1 MPKKIFLKGNFFEMD
16 YYIDKVFDLNFA
28 KKKTAKINTFG
39 CQMNAHDSEKL
50 CDMLLK
56 MGYKISD
63 DKNNNDVDLVLFNT
77 CCVRENPED
86 KLFGNL
92 GYFKNKKKLK
102 PDLKIILC
110 GCMMQQ
116 KHIIEKIKKSY
127 DFVDVVFGTFN
138 AHKFP
143 ELLFNNLVTNSQIID
158 IWKENKNHEEEI
170 YLTRKYFFKASVNII
185 YGCNNFCSYCIVP
198 YVRGRERSRNFN
210 EILDE
215 IKKLVDDG
223 VKEIML
229 LGQNVNSYGLDLK
242 ENKINFA
249 ELLFKVNNINGLERI
264 RFMTSHPK
272 DLSDDLIFAIRDL
285 NKVCKHLHLPVQS
298 GSNRILKLMNRKYTR
313 EKYLDLIDK
322 IKKNINDIALS
333 TDIIVG
339 FPSETENDFLE
350 TIDLIKKV
358 EFNSAFSFIY
368 SKREG
373 TPAAK
378 MPEQIDSE
386 IVKKRFGYL
395 IKVLNEI
402 IEKKNKIYNGK
413 VEKILVEEF
422 DEENKKLTGRNEK
435 NMLVHF
441 ESDKNLVGKIVNV
454 KIIDTKPFYLIG
466 QKIGS

>member
-1 MPKKIFLKGNFFEMD
+1 
-16 YYIDKVFDLNFA
+16 
-28 KKKTAKINTFG
+28 
-39 CQMNAHDSEKL
+39 MNAHDSEKL
-50 CDMLLK
+50 SDMLLN
-56 MGYKISD
+56 MGYEIVNGKTD
-63 DKNNNDVDLVLFNT
+63 NNIDLVLFNT

-92 GYFKNKKKLK
+92 GYFKNKKKIN
-102 PDLKIILC
+102 PDLKIVLC

-116 KHIIEKIKKSY
+116 KHIIKKIKESY
-127 DFVDVVFGTFN
+127 DFVDIVFGTFN

-143 ELLFNNLVTNSQIID
+143 ELLFNNLMTKTQIID
-158 IWKENKNHEEEI
+158 IWEENKKYDENI
-170 YLTRKYFFKASVNII
+170 CLTRKYFFKASVNII

-198 YVRGRERSRNFN
+198 YVRGRERSRNFY
-210 EILDE
+210 EIIDE
-215 IKKLVDDG
+215 VKKLVDDG

-249 ELLFKVNNINGLERI
+249 ELLYKINNINGLERI

-313 EKYLDLIDK
+313 EKYLDLVNK
-322 IKKNINDIALS
+322 VKENIKDIALS

-339 FPSETENDFLE
+339 FPSESDKDFSD

-358 EFNSAFSFIY
+358 EFNNAFSFIY

-378 MPEQIDSE
+378 MPEQVDYK
-386 IVKKRFGYL
+386 IVKKRFDCL

-402 IEKKNKIYNGK
+402 IEKNNKNYIGK
-413 VEKILVEEF
+413 TESVLVEEY
-422 DEENKKLTGRNEK
+422 DIVNKKLTGRNEK
-435 NMLVHF
+435 NMIVHF
-441 ESDKNLVGKIVNV
+441 GSEKNMIGQIVDV
-454 KIIDTKPFYLIG
+454 KVLKAKPFYLIG
-466 QKIGS
+466 EKIGR

>member
-1 MPKKIFLKGNFFEMD
+1 MAVIIF
-16 YYIDKVFDLNFA
+16 
-28 KKKTAKINTFG
+28 
-39 CQMNAHDSEKL
+39 
-50 CDMLLK
+50 
-56 MGYKISD
+56 
-63 DKNNNDVDLVLFNT
+63 
-77 CCVRENPED
+77 
-86 KLFGNL
+86 
-92 GYFKNKKKLK
+92 
-102 PDLKIILC
+102 
-110 GCMMQQ
+110 
-116 KHIIEKIKKSY
+116 
-127 DFVDVVFGTFN
+127 
-138 AHKFP
+138 
-143 ELLFNNLVTNSQIID
+143 
-158 IWKENKNHEEEI
+158 
-170 YLTRKYFFKASVNII
+170 
-185 YGCNNFCSYCIVP
+185 
-198 YVRGRERSRNFN
+198 
-210 EILDE
+210 LDE

-313 EKYLDLIDK
+313 EKYLDLISK
-322 IKKNINDIALS
+322 IKMNINDIALS

-339 FPSETENDFLE
+339 FPGETEDDFLE